1 MSDFVTVR
9 IPSFLTDFSEQIEDL
24 RDKILDQT
32 APILRREEEASIRS
46 RWYRIGTTL
55 KSLKEETVT
64 EGPKKIYRL
73 RPTTFYA
80 IFGEFGTGRRGA
92 QTGGPPPRGYHYGSR
107 PGMTARRFSRIAV
120 QQAGPKVIETAQQ
133 IVNAYAR
140 NVTVK

>member
-9 IPSFLTDFSEQIEDL
+9 IPSFLTHFSEQIEDL
-24 RDKILDQT
+24 RDRILAET

-46 RWYRIGTTL
+46 RWYRTGATL
-55 KSLKEETVT
+55 RSLKEETVT

-73 RPTTFYA
+73 SPTTFYA

-92 QTGGPPPRGYHYGSR
+92 QTGPRAPRGYRYGSR
-107 PGMTARRFSRIAV
+107 PGMTARRYSRIAV
-120 QQAGPKVIETAQQ
+120 QQARPKVIQRAQQ